1 MHVLIV
7 EDDESLRASLAQAL
21 RGEGFRVDE
30 AMDGE
35 GALAILASWT
45 PDVVVLD
52 RDLPGRSGDEV
63 CRAMVAA
70 RNPAKVLMLTAAGG
84 LADRVAGLELGA
96 DDYLA
101 KPFAYI
107 ELLARLRALVRRDAG
122 GVEPVL
128 VTAGDVVIDLTR
140 RLVTRGGLPLRLTPK
155 EFGVLE
161 HLARADGGFVSVDRL
176 LYHVWDDPHER
187 TRGVV
192 KVTVYSLRQ
201 KLGLPSPVEFQAGHG
216 YRMVRR

>member
-7 EDDESLRASLAQAL
+7 EDDENLRTSLTQAL
-21 RGEGFRVDE
+21 RGEGIRVDE
-30 AMDGE
+30 AGDGDD
-35 GALAILASWT
+35 ALAVLAEWT

-70 RNPAKVLMLTAAGG
+70 RIPARILMLTAAGG

-96 DDYLA
+96 DDYLT

-107 ELLARLRALVRRDAG
+107 ELLARLRALVRRDAAEG
-122 GVEPVL
+122 SL
-128 VTAGDVVIDLTR
+128 VTVGDLVLDLDRRIATR
-140 RLVTRGGLPLRLTPK
+140 AGLPLRLTPK
-155 EFGVLE
+155 EFAVLE
-161 HLARADGGFVSVDRL
+161 HLARTDGGFVSVDRL
-176 LYHVWDDPHER
+176 LYHVWDDPYER

-201 KLGLPSPVEFQAGHG
+201 KLGTPALVHFQAGHG
-216 YRMVRR
+216 YRLAPA